1 MHIILNHSSM
11 VPIYEQLME
20 QIKSEIIQSVLK
32 RRRGASVCE
41 DACRGASH
49 QRTDRKES
57 L

>member
-20 QIKSEIIQSVLK
+20 QIKTEIIQSVL
-32 RRRGASVCE
+32 RGRGASVCE

>member
-20 QIKSEIIQSVLK
+20 QILSGGTQ
-32 RRRGASVCE
+32 RGRGTSVCE
-41 DACRGASH
+41 DACRGTSH
-49 QRTDRKES
+49 QRADCKES